1 MRPIAPSANRLADA
15 FADPLSDPPAD
26 HAADRPADDRRPPT
40 RPNRRRFLAGAA
52 ASAAALV
59 LPALPVAPARAE
71 PGRDERQMLDD
82 WPWLS
87 RYDADDRRLIAS
99 GFAVDTVFLGD
110 SITEGWPRAR
120 PDFFPARRI
129 CRGISGQTTPQ
140 MVLRMPANVLRLKPQ
155 RLHLLAGTNDVA
167 GNTGPSDDDAI
178 VGNLAMMIAIAQ
190 DAGIEV
196 LLGAIPP
203 AAIFGWRPELRPA
216 ARIVALNRRLADLAR
231 TRRCEWLDY
240 HRALDDGEGGL
251 RAAFSDDGVHPNAA
265 GYAAMEALCGPILAV
280 AATRARS
287 RRR

>member
-1 MRPIAPSANRLADA
+1 MRPNAPSADRLADA
-15 FADPLSDPPAD
+15 SADPLDD
-26 HAADRPADDRRPPT
+26 HPADRPAHDPLPPT
-40 RPNRRRFLAGAA
+40 RPDRRRFLAGAA
-52 ASAAALV
+52 ASATALV
-59 LPALPVAPARAE
+59 LPALPIAPARAE

-99 GFAVDTVFLGD
+99 GLAVDTVFLGD

-129 CRGISGQTTPQ
+129 SRGISGQTTPQ
-140 MVLRMPANVLRLKPQ
+140 MVLRMPANVLRLKPK
-155 RLHLLAGTNDVA
+155 RLHLLAGTNDIA

-178 VGNLAMMIAIAQ
+178 VGNLAMMIAVAQ

-203 AAIFGWRPELRPA
+203 AAAFWWRPESRPA

-240 HRALDDGEGGL
+240 HRALDDGEDGL
-251 RAAFSDDGVHPNAA
+251 RTAFSDDGVHPNAA
-265 GYAAMEALCGPILAV
+265 GYAAMEALCGPRLA
-280 AATRARS
+280 APTKRARTK
-287 RRR
+287 RR